1 MSITASTSK
10 ENTETI
16 HGYETSVSVYSH
28 GDSWSYFSQR
38 YLANE
43 EQEEGKQS
51 SPERVMFIAVFL
63 QSLLDATKPE
73 YEGEPRSSQA
83 NRTSAVKWFT
93 MPACV
98 TASTFEP
105 ICELAGIDPDYARKY
120 FRMVMDGE
128 KEFTYRRINILLNSS
143 KT

>member
-1 MSITASTSK
+1 M
-10 ENTETI
+10 ETT
-16 HGYETSVSVYSH
+16 HGSETSVSGYPHEDS
-28 GDSWSYFSQR
+28 SWSSFSQK
-38 YLANE
+38 YLFNE
-43 EQEEGKQS
+43 EQEERKHS